1 VPRYFFNILEGHSK
15 DLVRDPEGAV
25 FSGLGGARKEA
36 IGLARDFAKHG
47 FRGPMQTCTLIVTDE
62 NGYEV
67 LRVPLSEIR
76 PHKFRA
82 WFDLRGCVSR
92 FESSFGPRILVWL
105 VAAAMLAIIMQ
116 AAIKAVPI
124 AEKGGSYQTASAPTE
139 GTIVAVRFYPYV
151 RVADISKFL
160 EAYKA
165 SLVDGPRPGAF
176 YHVRVEDTALLR
188 EELAKTVGRMAQEK
202 VVEFVAIVQ

>member
-36 IGLARDFAKHG
+36 IGLARDFARHG

-105 VAAAMLAIIMQ
+105 VAAAMLAIIAQ
-116 AAIKAVPI
+116 TAIKMVYVAG
-124 AEKGGSYQTASAPTE
+124 KGGNYQTASALTDV
-139 GTIVAVRFYPYV
+139 TIVAVRFYPYV
-151 RVADISKFL
+151 SVADISKFL

-188 EELAKTVGRMAQEK
+188 EDLAETVGRMAQEK